1 MATQTGFWLRVIDG
15 EVKEVWDTTPPS
27 GQEGW
32 VEAVE
37 VKPELALNREV
48 LTTHSFNLE
57 TTPAQ
62 IVWSKKEMDVAE
74 RQGFIRSE
82 ADLTY
87 RLAVDAEVQ
96 KEADGYPTTQYD
108 TSAVAAAQATY
119 EAKVDAINAATTHD
133 DLDAI

>member
-1 MATQTGFWLRVIDG
+1 
-15 EVKEVWDTTPPS
+15 
-27 GQEGW
+27 
-32 VEAVE
+32 
-37 VKPELALNREV
+37 
-48 LTTHSFNLE
+48 
-57 TTPAQ
+57 
-62 IVWSKKEMDVAE
+62 MDVAE
-74 RQGFIRSE
+74 RQGFIKSE
-82 ADLTY
+82 AALTY